1 MPKRNETRPR
11 QRYEGYFGAGSWL
24 AEDADNE
31 TFIFRKF
38 DKLTAIN
45 LLYMQSEILEL
56 ERRIDEMHEQTLGS
70 DDPDL
75 KDVAA
80 TWEVLID
87 QDELITGNEHRK
99 EAEERLKLIM
109 ELRKNIKIYRE

>member
-1 MPKRNETRPR
+1 MPPKNAHTQR

-24 AEDADNE
+24 AQDPDNE

-45 LLYMQSEILEL
+45 LLYMQSELIEL
-56 ERRIDEMHEQTLGS
+56 ERKIEEMHVKTLS
-70 DDPDL
+70 CDEPEL

-87 QDELITGNEHRK
+87 RDDLSNEQLL
-99 EAEERLKLIM
+99 EAQERLDLIQ
-109 ELRKNIKIYRE
+109 ELRTKIKEYRE